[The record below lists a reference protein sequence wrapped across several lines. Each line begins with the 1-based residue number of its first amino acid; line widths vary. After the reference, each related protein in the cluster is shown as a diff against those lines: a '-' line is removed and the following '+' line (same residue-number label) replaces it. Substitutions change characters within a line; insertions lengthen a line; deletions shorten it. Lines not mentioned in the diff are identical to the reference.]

1 MTTPP
6 ITSHAAPTTW
16 WSRIADVL
24 HRLVTRHRPARAA
37 GRHVYRAVPT
47 RRSAD
52 RMTMAHTVTARVRAE
67 READAAWHAL
77 LRADCERMALLLG
90 GIRRGRAER
99 AVRVLHRSAT
109 SARQRFTA
117 STSRATGHVRTAARE
132 TAAVAAHTARRV
144 GAHRHVG
151 AATRAG
157 HDLAANAL
165 ATLKSYGKAGRAFGE
180 NSIWTNGGIP
190 A

>member
-1 MTTPP
+1 MTAPP
-6 ITSHAAPTTW
+6 VTSHAAPATW

-24 HRLVTRHRPARAA
+24 HRFVTARRPARAV
-37 GRHVYRAVPT
+37 GRHVYRCRSGVGTPRMELAHSLT
-47 RRSAD
+47 ERARR
-52 RMTMAHTVTARVRAE
+52 E
-67 READAAWHAL
+67 REQLADARAL
-77 LRADCERMALLLG
+77 LRAECERMATLLG
-90 GIRRGRAER
+90 GVRRGRAER

-109 SARQRFTA
+109 SARSRFTA
-117 STSRATGHVRTAARE
+117 STQRATGHVRTAARE
-132 TAAVAAHTARRV
+132 TAAAAATAARQV

-165 ATLKSYGKAGRAFGE
+165 ATLKSYGQRGRAFGE